1 MNEDSQWLADRQ
13 YYVYFYFYYI
23 LNIKRLRNRYAEAY
37 ILFSGSVAYHIK
49 IKIFGS
55 LFHFPQSC
63 RYFKRNVYKIEKNGT
78 DADIGEINRNW
89 LFTLD
94 FLHLL
99 DFIVTDT
106 VWEIR
111 FSKHFV
117 DDLWSL
123 VWFLIATHIP
133 SYSYRGGC

>member
-1 MNEDSQWLADRQ
+1 MLFYIFGWLSAMNEDSQWLADRQ

-63 RYFKRNVYKIEKNGT
+63 RYFKRNVYKIEKMEQMPTLAKSTG
-78 DADIGEINRNW
+78 IG
-89 LFTLD
+89 
-94 FLHLL
+94 FLHLIFFIIL
-99 DFIVTDT
+99 ILLSRTLCEKFVSRSTLLMTYGLWFDF
-106 VWEIR
+106 W
-111 FSKHFV
+111 
-117 DDLWSL
+117 
-123 VWFLIATHIP
+123 
-133 SYSYRGGC
+133 